1 MSEPV
6 LTAHETLKWFETTST
21 NWQKL
26 LTAKPDILALSCDI
40 AGAAT
45 VAQVLQH
52 IVAVELRWAER
63 IARLPETDFDQVP
76 FGSVDAIYA
85 THDRAL
91 GIYHQSLAA
100 DLDWDQI
107 IDFITR
113 SYGPASASRKTMFFH
128 AMFHSIRH
136 YAQLGTFIRQHGYK
150 ADWPGGGDYLFMG
163 VTLP

>member
-6 LTAHETLKWFETTST
+6 LTSKEALKWFENASN
-21 NWQKL
+21 NWRKL
-26 LTAKPDILALSCDI
+26 LSANPDILSISCDI
-40 AGAAT
+40 ANSVT

-52 IVAVELRWAER
+52 IVGAELRWAER
-63 IARLPETDFDQVP
+63 IARLPETDFGQIP

-91 GIYHQSLAA
+91 DIYHQSLAA

-113 SYGPASASRKTMFFH
+113 SLGPGSASRKTILYH

-136 YAQLGTFIRQHGYK
+136 YAQLGPLVRQHGYK
-150 ADWPGGGDYLFMG
+150 TDWGADYLFMG
-163 VTLP
+163 VIF

>member
-6 LTAHETLKWFETTST
+6 LTAQDALKWFETTST
-21 NWQKL
+21 NWRKL
-26 LTAKPDILALSCDI
+26 LTANPDILAISCDI
-40 AGAAT
+40 AGAVT

-52 IVAVELRWAER
+52 IVAVELRWAQR
-63 IARLPETDFDQVP
+63 IVRLPETDFDQVP

-91 GIYHQSLAA
+91 DIFHQSLAA

-113 SYGPASASRKTMFFH
+113 TYGPASASRKTIFFH

-136 YAQLGTFIRQHGYK
+136 YAQLGTLIRQQGYK
-150 ADWPGGGDYLFMG
+150 TDWPTDYLFMG